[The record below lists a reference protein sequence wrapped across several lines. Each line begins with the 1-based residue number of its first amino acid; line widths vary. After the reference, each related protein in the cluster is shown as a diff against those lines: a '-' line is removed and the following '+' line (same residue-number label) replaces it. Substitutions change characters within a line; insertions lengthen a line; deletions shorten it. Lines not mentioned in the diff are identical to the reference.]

1 MNSLQPSGIDWID
14 RFSER
19 VGRAVSWLTL
29 AMVIVTFAIAVLR
42 YAFDRGWTSMQE
54 SVTWMHASVFML
66 GAAYALRTG
75 DHVRVDIFYKKLSP
89 RGQALVDILGTLL
102 LLLPLCAYL
111 LWESW
116 PYVSQSWAVREGS
129 REASGL
135 GGLFLLKTVILI
147 TALMLTLQG
156 ISEIVRAMRR
166 LRQA

>member
-1 MNSLQPSGIDWID
+1 MKSLQPSGIDWID

-29 AMVIVTFAIAVLR
+29 AMVIMTFSIVVLR

-135 GGLFLLKTVILI
+135 GGLFLLKSVILV

-156 ISEIVRAMRR
+156 VSEIVRATRR